1 MKKILLSTTFIIYS
15 FSILSQI
22 NSRQFEI
29 EPFIRWDSYP
39 TFANTINSI
48 ATYDLSIKG
57 KSWGIN
63 TAYKIPIKSS
73 FLFKAG
79 LGYYRYSFTD
89 IVSSHQSFGKSD
101 SRVIDYPTQLGITLG
116 TDRYWYNTLSMSLG
130 VEKLFEVNKDFII
143 IGGLAARN
151 YFTISQRYHLP
162 FDNSFIPQPEL
173 QIQNNYQT
181 SKKENFGFGGELNLG
196 ILKKIGKLYIGPS
209 LIIPVYD
216 SWKQDSIFPTENS
229 SGSRNKLLRGL
240 GANIKFIYTIK

>member
-1 MKKILLSTTFIIYS
+1 
-15 FSILSQI
+15 
-22 NSRQFEI
+22 
-29 EPFIRWDSYP
+29 
-39 TFANTINSI
+39 
-48 ATYDLSIKG
+48 
-57 KSWGIN
+57 
-63 TAYKIPIKSS
+63 
-73 FLFKAG
+73 
-79 LGYYRYSFTD
+79 
-89 IVSSHQSFGKSD
+89 
-101 SRVIDYPTQLGITLG
+101 
-116 TDRYWYNTLSMSLG
+116 MSLG